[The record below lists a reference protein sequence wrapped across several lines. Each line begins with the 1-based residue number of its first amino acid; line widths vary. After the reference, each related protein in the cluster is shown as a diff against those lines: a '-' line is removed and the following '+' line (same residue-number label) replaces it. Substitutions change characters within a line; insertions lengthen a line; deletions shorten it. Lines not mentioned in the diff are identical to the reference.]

1 MVIASSILYLPLALA
16 ASQRIK
22 NCRPGQDARNQFGL
36 DSSDSPSKSSPR
48 KHEIKRDRAYR
59 SIAGSTRAKGGC
71 PHYFLYACRLG
82 RGIALTLS
90 ARDFRN
96 IRLYHFFVHKR
107 LSSVASPVG
116 LGLYGIGFLVCI
128 STLVFLSPL
137 EEAC

>member
-1 MVIASSILYLPLALA
+1 MGYIQGGAAVVQAQSS
-16 ASQRIK
+16 
-22 NCRPGQDARNQFGL
+22 GNQFGL

-90 ARDFRN
+90 ARDFRFVC
-96 IRLYHFFVHKR
+96 LYHFFVHKR
-107 LSSVASPVG
+107 LSSVAPTVG
-116 LGLYGIGFLVCI
+116 LDLYGVGWALPFTCDE
-128 STLVFLSPL
+128 VFVYVGKDGGAVLKAG
-137 EEAC
+137 E